1 MMKDI
6 IDNGASFCHV
16 DKIRAGS
23 HAIDVI
29 TDGYHKWHGAIPIFI
44 SRENKRIISIVE
56 VICDSIHIDIL
67 LKINSLDPS
76 AWINKYFTDAS
87 VSWKLLDELMIGINE
102 IKLSSIA
109 NQIINQFDLDKAIK
123 VLTIRV
129 DIDNI

>member
-1 MMKDI
+1 MKVI

-29 TDGYHKWHGAIPIFI
+29 TDGYHKWQGAIPIFI
-44 SRENKRIISIVE
+44 SKENSRMISIVE
-56 VICDSIHIDIL
+56 VTCVNIHIDIL
-67 LKINSLDPS
+67 LKINSLDPN

-87 VSWKLLDELMIGINE
+87 VSWKLFDELIIGINE

-109 NQIINQFDLDKAIK
+109 NQIINQFELDKAIK

-129 DIDNI
+129 DIDNM